1 MSQKRFQAAVFLD
14 RDGTLNR
21 DTSYIKNPEEFILFP
36 DSLAAVKQ
44 CNGAG
49 LRVLV
54 VTNQSGLARGYF
66 SQKDLDMIHQSLRE
80 QLEAGGA
87 WIDDI
92 LVCPHH
98 PDDGCWCRKP
108 NPGLIDQATNRYPI
122 DLKKSYMVGDKYID
136 LELAVKAKIK
146 GVLVKTG
153 PLSQEAH
160 SRIMEN
166 NLPVS
171 YVAESLQDAVN
182 WILKDVYC

>member
-1 MSQKRFQAAVFLD
+1 MSKKQLQATVFLD
-14 RDGTLNR
+14 RDGTLNH
-21 DTSYIKNPEEFILFP
+21 DTSYIKTPEEFVLFP
-36 DSLAAVKQ
+36 DTLAAVKQ

-66 SQKDLDMIHQSLRE
+66 SQNDLDAIHQSLRE
-80 QLEAGGA
+80 KLNAGGA
-87 WIDDI
+87 WVDDI

-108 NPGLIDQATNRYPI
+108 NPGLIDQDAVRYPI

-153 PLSQEAH
+153 PLSQEAYAR
-160 SRIMEN
+160 SMES

-171 YVAESLQDAVN
+171 YVATSLQDAVT
-182 WILKDVYC
+182 WILNDVSC